1 MKNIIPL
8 IEITKKHALFYAFF
22 LVFFEFL
29 TYISND
35 MIMPGMQQ
43 VVKHFHVSSDQ
54 IPNAL
59 TAFMLGGASL
69 QFFLGPL
76 SDALGRKKVMLF
88 GVFIFF
94 LSTLLLSLSHN
105 MHEFLLE
112 RFFQGMGICF
122 IGAIGY
128 ATLQEMFDDIDAVK
142 LTAFMSSLT
151 IIAPLMGPLLG
162 SYVVIHGNWRMV
174 FTIVAAL
181 TAFAY
186 WGLSK
191 YMPETIGVKKRCG
204 EVIKKQDFNVAT
216 ALSNYRQLIQNKPFM
231 WSLMMYGM
239 MGTPCM
245 IWIALSPVMII
256 ADAHQSLYEYSLWQ
270 IPMFSSFL
278 FANTL
283 LQRLTERFNLQQLMD
298 KGIYIII
305 VNLILSLVFYK
316 VIGNAYLSFIPI
328 FVGYFFGYAIAS
340 APMYRLMFGLSS
352 VAKGTTAAMI
362 SLCIM
367 LIQSIGIELG
377 NIIYHRFHYQG
388 LSLLL
393 SALGFGIMTF
403 AFFVIRLKK
412 KSMVS
417 QDLQNEAF

>member
-245 IWIALSPVMII
+245 IWI
-256 ADAHQSLYEYSLWQ
+256 
-270 IPMFSSFL
+270 
-278 FANTL
+278 
-283 LQRLTERFNLQQLMD
+283 
-298 KGIYIII
+298 
-305 VNLILSLVFYK
+305 
-316 VIGNAYLSFIPI
+316 IGNAYLSFIPI

>member
-1 MKNIIPL
+1 MRNINPL
-8 IEITKKHALFYAFF
+8 IEITKKHALLYAFF
-22 LVFFEFL
+22 LVLYEFL

-43 VVKHFHVSSDQ
+43 VVEQFQVSSDQ
-54 IPNAL
+54 IPNAV

-76 SDALGRKKVMLF
+76 SDAFGRKKVMLI
-88 GVFIFF
+88 GVLIFF
-94 LSTLLLSLSHN
+94 LSTFFLSISHHMN
-105 MHEFLLE
+105 EFLLE

-128 ATLQEMFDDIDAVK
+128 TTLQEMFDDIDAVK
-142 LTAFMSSLT
+142 LTAMMSSLT

-162 SYVVIHGNWRMV
+162 SYMVMHGDWRMI
-174 FTIVAAL
+174 FTLEAAL
-181 TAFAY
+181 TAFAW
-186 WGLSK
+186 WGLST
-191 YMPETIGVKKRCG
+191 YMPETIGAIKRNG
-204 EVIKKQDFNVAT
+204 DVIEKQNLSIAI
-216 ALSNYRQLIQNKPFM
+216 ALNNYRQLLQNKSFM
-231 WSLMMYGM
+231 CSIIMYGM
-239 MGTPCM
+239 MGIPCM

-256 ADAHQSLYEYSLWQ
+256 ADAGQTLYTYSLWQ

-283 LQRLTERFNLQQLMD
+283 LQHLTAHFKLQQLMEQ
-298 KGIYIII
+298 GIYIII
-305 VNLILSLVFYK
+305 VNLLLFRVFQSL
-316 VIGNAYLSFIPI
+316 IGNAYLSLVPLFI
-328 FVGYFFGYAIAS
+328 GYFFGYAIAS

-352 VAKGTTAAMI
+352 VTKGTTGAMI

-377 NIIYHRFHYQG
+377 NIVYHRFQYEG

-393 SALGFGIMTF
+393 TTIGLGIMTL
-403 AFFVIRLKK
+403 AFFVIRFKKQASALKE
-412 KSMVS
+412 VS
-417 QDLQNEAF
+417 N

>member
-1 MKNIIPL
+1 MKNINPL
-8 IEITKKHALFYAFF
+8 IEISKRHALLYAFF
-22 LVFFEFL
+22 LVLYEFL

-35 MIMPGMQQ
+35 MIMPGMYQ
-43 VVKHFHVSSDQ
+43 VVEHFHASTDQ
-54 IPNAL
+54 IPNAV

-69 QFFLGPL
+69 QIFLGPL
-76 SDALGRKKVMLF
+76 SDALGRKKVMLV

-94 LSTLLLSLSHN
+94 LSTFLLSISQN
-105 MHEFLLE
+105 MHEFLIE

-142 LTAFMSSLT
+142 LTAIMSSLT

-162 SYVVIHGNWRMV
+162 SYVVIHGNWRMI
-174 FTIVAAL
+174 FSLVAAL
-181 TAFAY
+181 TAFSW

-191 YMPETIGVKKRCG
+191 FMPETIGIKKRNG
-204 EVIKKQDFNVAT
+204 ELIQKQGLSIKI
-216 ALSNYRQLIQNKPFM
+216 ALSNYRLLFQNKAFM
-231 WSLMMYGM
+231 CSLIMYGI

-283 LQRLTERFNLQQLMD
+283 LQRLTNRFNLQQLME
-298 KGIYIII
+298 KGIYI
-305 VNLILSLVFYK
+305 VVMNLLLCLVLQRS
-316 VIGNAYLSFIPI
+316 IGNDYLSFIPA

-352 VAKGTTAAMI
+352 VAKGTTGAMI

-377 NIIYHRFHYQG
+377 NITYHRFHYEG

-393 SALGFGIMTF
+393 AALGLAIMTL
-403 AFFVIRLKK
+403 AFFVIRFKK
-412 KSMVS
+412 QSMA
-417 QDLQNEAF
+417 LEEARN

>member
-1 MKNIIPL
+1 MKNITPL
-8 IEITKKHALFYAFF
+8 IDITKRNAILYAFF
-22 LVFFEFL
+22 LVVYEFL

-43 VVKHFHVSSDQ
+43 VVEHFHVASTE
-54 IPNAL
+54 IPNAV

-69 QFFLGPL
+69 QIFLGPL
-76 SDALGRKKVMLF
+76 SDALGRKKVMLL
-88 GVFIFF
+88 GVFVFFISTFF
-94 LSTLLLSLSHN
+94 LSISQN
-105 MHEFLLE
+105 MHAFLIE

-142 LTAFMSSLT
+142 LTAIMSSLT

-162 SYVVIHGNWRMV
+162 SFVVIHAGWRMI

-181 TAFAY
+181 TAIAW

-191 YMPETIGVKKRCG
+191 YMPETVGVTKRNG
-204 EVIKKQDFNVAT
+204 EVIQKQGLSVT
-216 ALSNYRQLIQNKPFM
+216 IALNNYAELIKNKPFIF
-231 WSLMMYGM
+231 SIIMYGL

-256 ADAHQSLYEYSLWQ
+256 ADAHHSLYEYSLWQ

-283 LQRLTERFNLQQLMD
+283 LQRWTERFNLQQLME
-298 KGIYIII
+298 KGIYVIII
-305 VNLILSLVFYK
+305 NLILSPVLYATL
-316 VIGNAYLSFIPI
+316 NNQYLAFIPI
-328 FVGYFFGYAIAS
+328 FVGYFFGYAVAS
-340 APMYRLMFGLSS
+340 APMYRLMFGLSK

-367 LIQSIGIELG
+367 LIQSLGIELG
-377 NIIYHRFHYQG
+377 NLIYHHHHYEG

-393 SALGFGIMTF
+393 AGIGLIIMAL
-403 AFFVIRLKK
+403 AYFVIRHKQLKEMI
-412 KSMVS
+412 S
-417 QDLQNEAF
+417 